1 MPDLSWEL
9 FERQVSQCQMC
20 GLCQNIH
27 HKVPGQGDHHSP
39 LMLIGEGP
47 GQVEDEEGLA
57 FVGPAGQLL
66 TKMLA
71 AISLPRD
78 RVYICNVVKCRPP
91 QNRVPTDEEAAACKL
106 HLRIQTAL
114 IRPKVIVLLG
124 STAAK
129 NIIGADIRI
138 TRDRGKWFERKGIW
152 MMATY
157 HPSARPVEEAR
168 RMGGH
173 AVPARSADGFG
184 TVQRHLSGADT
195 MSETIKPGRYRH
207 FKGKEYE
214 VLYIATHSE
223 TREKMVVYRALYGER
238 GVWVRPAS
246 MWNEVIER
254 DGKTY
259 RRFTYIG
266 EGDA

>member
-27 HKVPGQGDHHSP
+27 HKVPGQGDRHSP

-91 QNRVPTDEEAAACKL
+91 QNRDPQPAESEACMPWLREQFRLLKPKIVVCLGRIAAQRMIRKDFSVTKEHGQL
-106 HLRIQTAL
+106 YEKGGILFMGTFHPAALLRSPQNKPAAFADFTAL
-114 IRPKVIVLLG
+114 RD
-124 STAAK
+124 
-129 NIIGADIRI
+129 NIE
-138 TRDRGKWFERKGIW
+138 TVCKH
-152 MMATY
+152 TY
-157 HPSARPVEEAR
+157 HK
-168 RMGGH
+168 
-173 AVPARSADGFG
+173 D
-184 TVQRHLSGADT
+184 
-195 MSETIKPGRYRH
+195 
-207 FKGKEYE
+207 
-214 VLYIATHSE
+214 
-223 TREKMVVYRALYGER
+223 
-238 GVWVRPAS
+238 
-246 MWNEVIER
+246 
-254 DGKTY
+254 
-259 RRFTYIG
+259 
-266 EGDA
+266 